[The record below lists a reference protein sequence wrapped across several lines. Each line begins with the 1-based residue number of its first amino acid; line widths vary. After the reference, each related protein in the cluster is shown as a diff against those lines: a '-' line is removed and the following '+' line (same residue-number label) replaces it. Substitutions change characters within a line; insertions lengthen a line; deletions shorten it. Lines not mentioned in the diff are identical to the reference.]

1 MKFFDKL
8 VEQWG
13 GRSAMMSA
21 LGRQRMHGRIANAE
35 SLITW
40 DGVGDLLLEHR
51 LGPPHLRVVETAG
64 RPVNPARYM
73 DGKSSPRRKTVPIVD
88 AARLQSILEN
98 GATLVIDSVDE
109 MLPAITE
116 AAYELSDLVSEPV
129 QTHIYATCGDAPAF
143 APHWDVLD
151 VLAVQVEGTKHWDV
165 YGPGTPSPLDAET
178 DADNVRPAEPEWS
191 GVLEPGDAL
200 YLPRGWWHGVHG
212 TGGTSLHLSFGF
224 QRRTGM
230 TYVGW
235 LVTLL
240 RHEAA
245 FRDDLPVAGGGA
257 ELQAH
262 EKLLAERLVQLVRDH
277 PLEEYLAEHLKS
289 LTPPVPFRLDPK

>member
-1 MKFFDKL
+1 MKFFGQL

-13 GRSAMMSA
+13 GQQALLAA
-21 LGRQRMHGRIANAE
+21 LGKQRLHGRVAAAE

-40 DGVGDLLLEHR
+40 DGVGDLLLGQR

-64 RPVNPARYM
+64 RPVNPAHYM
-73 DGKSSPRRKTVPIVD
+73 DNKSSPRRKSVPIVD
-88 AARLQSILEN
+88 SGKLKSILEG
-98 GATLVIDSVDE
+98 GATLVVDSVDE
-109 MLPAITE
+109 MLPAVTE
-116 AAYELSDLVSEPV
+116 AACELSDVVFEPV
-129 QTHIYATCGDAPAF
+129 QTHVYATCGDAPAF

-151 VLAVQVEGTKHWDV
+151 VLAVQVEGEKHWDV

-191 GVLEPGDAL
+191 GVLQPGDAL

-235 LVTLL
+235 LITLL
-240 RHEAA
+240 RREPA
-245 FRDDLPVAGGGA
+245 FRVDLPREHSELVRHESVLAGRLT
-257 ELQAH
+257 ELM
-262 EKLLAERLVQLVRDH
+262 RDH
-277 PLEEYLAEHLKS
+277 PLEEYLAEHAKTLA
-289 LTPPVPFRLDPK
+289 PPAPFRLGGPR

>member
-1 MKFFDKL
+1 MKFFSQL

-13 GRSAMMSA
+13 GQTA
-21 LGRQRMHGRIANAE
+21 LLAVLGKQRLHARVPAAE

-64 RPVNPARYM
+64 RPVNPAHYM

-88 AARLQSILEN
+88 GDKLRSILER

-116 AAYELSDLVSEPV
+116 AAYELSDVVCEPV
-129 QTHIYATCGDAPAF
+129 QTHVYATCGDSPAF

-178 DADNVRPAEPEWS
+178 DSDNVRPAEPEWS

-230 TYVGW
+230 TYMGW
-235 LVTLL
+235 LITLL
-240 RHEAA
+240 RHEPA
-245 FRDDLPVAGGGA
+245 FRMDLPRGHE
-257 ELQAH
+257 ELVRH
-262 EKLLAERLVQLVRDH
+262 EKTLTDRLAQLAQDH
-277 PLEEYLAEHLKS
+277 PVEEYLAEHAKTLA
-289 LTPPVPFRLDPK
+289 PPAPFRLGGVR